1 MSVTK
6 LTILLSAFLV
16 SSCSTVT
23 KASDG
28 KNSVF
33 SSLGACGALAQWI
46 EPVKSRYGTSPRSW
60 DETTTREKYKF
71 LFTDAHFEPIFGT
84 KVDDLNRRQIAKI
97 YKSLKS
103 ARSGCKG
110 QPYLQSIYPDIFLSR
125 VFHAGLPNT
134 AFSYSFVSRYA
145 AEQREITARGN
156 LTPDKSISRN
166 KIRHVQQ
173 KLHELGLKPGPQDGA
188 LGPSTEN
195 AIIAFKESEGINP
208 TDSRITSI
216 LIDQLDKASQA
227 LVKQSKAVINLEPK
241 TEGVEENRIDTID
254 KLDTTVAAVSSSDAN
269 KASSSEASIE
279 LPSANP
285 EWPEEQLE
293 YYVGNR
299 ERFKENIRKCETGV
313 SQDCYYAGKKLS
325 QTGDRYNSSRK
336 STYQYEPDKEN
347 AIKYYKLALVYLD
360 RDCELGD
367 VSGGCQA
374 ATNIR
379 YVMGELDPYA
389 EPDGYPRYIAD
400 AKNGDIS
407 ALKYMNETY
416 IRAHD
421 RMYELG
427 LQGESGLQSSE
438 YHRLRQE
445 RATMAKIGTVSKKN
459 ALALM
464 HILLIRA
471 ENTHDIDYALGVT
484 GLGRNAGFKD
494 GETEIDHF
502 GRLASAKA
510 GYYLAE
516 TKRGFGHTMKHA
528 DALLLSPY
536 EDVKKEAAALHDKA
550 RRAAAGAPP
559 PRDQFRNASSGEFAR
574 ALTSFLIFTW
584 SLPPPGENANADTKD
599 YSWKQPDMNLGEIL
613 EWVK

>member
-145 AEQREITARGN
+145 AEQREVTARRN
-156 LTPDKSISRN
+156 VSPEKSVSKS
-166 KIRHVQQ
+166 KIRLVQQ
-173 KLHELGLKPGPQDGA
+173 KLHTLGLKPGPQDGD
-188 LGPSTEN
+188 LGPRTAN
-195 AIIAFKESEGINP
+195 AIIAFKKSEGINP
-208 TDSRITSI
+208 ADSSITSV
-216 LIDQLDKASQA
+216 LISQLDKASQ
-227 LVKQSKAVINLEPK
+227 LQKDSQVVVEQSKPNSSLNLK
-241 TEGVEENRIDTID
+241 TEGIEENRVDTID
-254 KLDTTVAAVSSSDAN
+254 KPDTTVAALSPGDASNVSSN
-269 KASSSEASIE
+269 EVSIE
-279 LPSANP
+279 LPPANP
-285 EWPEEQLE
+285 DWPEEQLE

-325 QTGDRYNSSRK
+325 QTGDRYNSSRR

-347 AIKYYKLALVYLD
+347 AIMYYKLALVYLD

-502 GRLASAKA
+502 GRLASA
-510 GYYLAE
+510 
-516 TKRGFGHTMKHA
+516 H
-528 DALLLSPY
+528 P
-536 EDVKKEAAALHDKA
+536 
-550 RRAAAGAPP
+550 
-559 PRDQFRNASSGEFAR
+559 
-574 ALTSFLIFTW
+574 
-584 SLPPPGENANADTKD
+584 
-599 YSWKQPDMNLGEIL
+599 
-613 EWVK
+613 